1 MASLDVTES
10 KESSFWYVS
19 IVTRVALKES
29 PLSER
34 GSSGRS
40 PDANPRHLNAT
51 VTCQRQS
58 LPSVLS
64 ILFIQIDPS

>member
-1 MASLDVTES
+1 MASPDVTES

-19 IVTRVALKES
+19 IVIRVALKES

-34 GSSGRS
+34 GSSGLS
-40 PDANPRHLNAT
+40 PDANPQHLKAT
-51 VTCQRQS
+51 VSSQRPS

-64 ILFIQIDPS
+64 ILFIQN